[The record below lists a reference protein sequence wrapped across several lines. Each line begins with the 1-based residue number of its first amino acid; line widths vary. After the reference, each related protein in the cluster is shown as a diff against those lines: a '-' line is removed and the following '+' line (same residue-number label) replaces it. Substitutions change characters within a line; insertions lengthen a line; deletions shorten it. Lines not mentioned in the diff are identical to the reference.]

1 MASAPSR
8 KPLSR
13 DRLALCQDRRR
24 AEALQRQR
32 DARRNLADHARA
44 LAAPEP
50 EAPRM
55 DVDATLSKAE
65 LKRRRADRE
74 AKERAAK
81 WSLEPDLNGK
91 GDAHGGGWYVVPRPE
106 GKRCLVAV
114 AGQDRVEAP
123 HGDVLHRW
131 RSAVPSGSPQTATK
145 DDQATVLECV
155 FYEPSSTYFVV
166 DVMTWGGYSLYDC
179 TAEFRFYWLRTK
191 LGELEPPEEA
201 APYALAPAPYFDAD
215 GDGVLAA
222 HGGPLPYL
230 RDGLLFYAKQ
240 GHYALG
246 PTPLV
251 ALFKDAACTRY
262 FAPTTTRARGR
273 GAAAFDRRC
282 SNKRALP
289 DSASKIAFAL
299 RHKTRPLGI
308 ADVVAVARGNGAG

>member
-1 MASAPSR
+1 M
-8 KPLSR
+8 
-13 DRLALCQDRRR
+13 
-24 AEALQRQR
+24 
-32 DARRNLADHARA
+32 
-44 LAAPEP
+44 
-50 EAPRM
+50 
-55 DVDATLSKAE
+55 
-65 LKRRRADRE
+65 
-74 AKERAAK
+74 
-81 WSLEPDLNGK
+81 
-91 GDAHGGGWYVVPRPE
+91 PRPE
-106 GKRCLVAV
+106 GKRCLVV
-114 AGQDRVEAP
+114 ASRGKTASRLP

-155 FYEPSSTYFVV
+155 FYEPSSTYYVM

-201 APYALAPAPYFDAD
+201 APYVLAPAPYFDAD

-262 FAPTTTRARGR
+262 FAADDETLFVVLRHERGELRTLDGTAVPRAAAAAEAFAEGELARFQLVPAGD
-273 GAAAFDRRC
+273 GVAAAFDRRC

-289 DSASKIAFAL
+289 DTASKIAFAL

-308 ADVVAVARGNGAG
+308 AEVVAVARGSGVG